1 MLMAFLLVAI
11 SSINFV
17 GSLDY
22 FTLATILVKN
32 RRNVFFI
39 VSEIADSESKK
50 VAKAAFNAFV

>member
-1 MLMAFLLVAI
+1 LLLLALLI
-11 SSINFV
+11 FV

-32 RRNVFFI
+32 RRNGFFI